1 MGDFLDKYAE
11 RGLVSYLDSNDNIEA
26 ILPGPSERER
36 NESRLREI
44 VTGEGRPLSHK
55 AKEATALV
63 ASNVVVPI
71 LAGALKGASV
81 ASKAVNGV
89 RLINKIGKPGV
100 GRSLQQSMKKAAG
113 ATEKYAKKTA
123 KEAAEK
129 MAETKGDRLFTKL
142 RKWALAG
149 KNPSGVAARA
159 AKKDAKDVKKAIEI
173 INKNPM
179 AKQLGDMIYDK
190 EKFLKSIVQKDAIDS
205 GLKTAVATGAGVKA
219 GNVIANGGVDTGDY
233 NPLKEDVKGYDNR
246 FEMSKLRKIWQFIKG
261 LFDLDDLNPD
271 IYPMDQ
277 VNYLVDDLFDNK
289 HIGTSAQKGRL
300 GDDEKIKL
308 IMDTVKGIYDTD
320 DTAFS
325 YELYKNYMN
334 MIDEEEEDE

>member
-1 MGDFLDKYAE
+1 MGDFTDKYAE
-11 RGLVSYLDSNDNIEA
+11 RGLFSYIDSNDNIEA

-71 LAGALKGASV
+71 LAGALKGAST
-81 ASKAVNGV
+81 ASKIGRGV
-89 RLINKIGKPGV
+89 AAI
-100 GRSLQQSMKKAAG
+100 KKAGGGKITKKAMKI
-113 ATEKYAKKTA
+113 AKEVAEKEA
-123 KEAAEK
+123 KEAAKEVAK
-129 MAETKGDRLFTKL
+129 ANVELEGRNLFRELTKR
-142 RKWALAG
+142 ALAD
-149 KNPSGVAARA
+149 KNPARINARA
-159 AKKDAKDVKKAIEI
+159 AKELEKNVNKAIKV
-173 INKNPM
+173 INKYPPKTLFGDIVKEE
-179 AKQLGDMIYDK
+179 AKK
-190 EKFLKSIVQKDAIDS
+190 S
-205 GLKTAVATGAGVKA
+205 GLKTAVATGAGVRA
-219 GNVIANGGVDTGDY
+219 GDVIAKGGVDTGDY

-277 VNYLVDDLFDNK
+277 VNYLVDDLFDNM
-289 HIGTSAQKGRL
+289 HIGTSVQKKRL
-300 GDDEKIKL
+300 GDAEKIKL
-308 IMDTVKGIYDTD
+308 IKDVVKGIYDTD
-320 DTAFS
+320 DKAFS
-325 YELYKNYMN
+325 YGLYKNYMN

>member
-1 MGDFLDKYAE
+1 MSDFTDKYAE
-11 RGLVSYLDSNDNIEA
+11 RGLFSYLDTNDNIEA
-26 ILPGPSERER
+26 VLPGPSERER

-55 AKEATALV
+55 TKEATALV
-63 ASNVVVPI
+63 ASNVVVPV
-71 LAGALKGASV
+71 LAGALKGASI
-81 ASKAVNGV
+81 ASKIGRGV
-89 RLINKIGKPGV
+89 AAI
-100 GRSLQQSMKKAAG
+100 KKAGGGKITKKAMKI
-113 ATEKYAKKTA
+113 AKEVAEKEA
-123 KEAAEK
+123 KEAAKEVAK
-129 MAETKGDRLFTKL
+129 ANVELEGRNLFRTLTKR
-142 RKWALAG
+142 ALAG
-149 KNPSGVAARA
+149 KNPANIKAGA
-159 AKKDAKDVKKAIEI
+159 AKELEKNVNKAIEA
-173 INKNPM
+173 INKYPPKTLFGDIVKEE
-179 AKQLGDMIYDK
+179 AKK
-190 EKFLKSIVQKDAIDS
+190 S

-219 GNVIANGGVDTGDY
+219 GDVIANGGVDTGDY
-233 NPLKEDVKGYDNR
+233 NPLKEDVKGYDSR

-289 HIGTSAQKGRL
+289 HIGTSVQKERL

-308 IMDTVKGIYDTD
+308 IKDVVKGIYDTD